1 MSLLRP
7 VLLAALLGAA
17 ASARAGVGRAVEV
30 ALPGEATTFKTG
42 SSPAVTFQL
51 APVAGLT
58 APGLA
63 PALAVPLAP
72 ALQAPASLAP
82 SALAPAA
89 ATLRPAALSAAVLP
103 APAAPVKTVDALRR
117 TGAALT
123 EAAPASADAS
133 REISNLFDGGGA
145 RTEEAA
151 SVSAAPGVSR
161 APALAPSTKHSSRR
175 MPEGVKR
182 AFQNSAVLG
191 GGMAAL
197 SGALWAWTQSL
208 VSAPTPAMFAVLA
221 APLLLVPFHFAL
233 VSGFWAG
240 RYYAYPKLSPAARSA
255 FETAWR
261 AVAVSYPVA
270 ALAMVAA
277 WFQIIGN
284 DPAVL
289 GVMGLPALVAL
300 GEVTHHFI
308 YRVVPER
315 AQDKGKPLSDW
326 RSRVGGNIG
335 QQLSRMRRKP

>member
-17 ASARAGVGRAVEV
+17 PSARAGVGRAVEV

-42 SSPAVTFQL
+42 ASPAVTLQL
-51 APVAGLT
+51 TPVAGLT
-58 APGLA
+58 SPGLA
-63 PALAVPLAP
+63 PALAAPLAP
-72 ALQAPASLAP
+72 TLLAPAPLAP
-82 SALAPAA
+82 SALTPA
-89 ATLRPAALSAAVLP
+89 TVRPAALTAAALP
-103 APAAPVKTVDALRR
+103 APAAPVKTVDALRQ

-123 EAAPASADAS
+123 KAEPASAGAS
-133 REISNLFDGGGA
+133 REISALFDGGGA
-145 RTEEAA
+145 RAA
-151 SVSAAPGVSR
+151 DAAEVSAAPGAAR
-161 APALAPSTKHSSRR
+161 GPALAPSTPRPSRR
-175 MPEGVKR
+175 MPDGVKR

-197 SGALWAWTQSL
+197 SGGLWAWTQSL
-208 VSAPTPAMFAVLA
+208 VSAPSPAMFAVLA

-240 RYYAYPKLSPAARSA
+240 RYYAYPKLSPAAKSA

-261 AVAVSYPVA
+261 AVAVAYPVA
-270 ALAMVAA
+270 ALALVAA
-277 WFQIIGN
+277 WFQIIGSN
-284 DPAVL
+284 PAVL

-315 AQDKGKPLSDW
+315 AQDKGKPLTDW

-335 QQLSRMRRKP
+335 QQLKRMRRKP

>member
-1 MSLLRP
+1 M
-7 VLLAALLGAA
+7 LAALLGAA
-17 ASARAGVGRAVEV
+17 APVRAGVGRAVEV

-42 SSPAVTFQL
+42 SSPAVTLQL
-51 APVAGLT
+51 TPVSGLT

-63 PALAVPLAP
+63 PALAAPLAP
-72 ALQAPASLAP
+72 ALQAPAPLVP

-89 ATLRPAALSAAVLP
+89 AALRPALSAAALPAPP

-123 EAAPASADAS
+123 AAEPASAGAS
-133 REISNLFDGGGA
+133 REISALFDGGA
-145 RTEEAA
+145 AKTADAA

-161 APALAPSTKHSSRR
+161 GPALTPSAPRPSRR

-197 SGALWAWTQSL
+197 SGALWAWTQTL
-208 VSAPTPAMFAVLA
+208 VSAPSPATFAVLA

-240 RYYAYPKLSPAARSA
+240 RYYAYPRLGPAARSA
-255 FETAWR
+255 FEKAWR
-261 AVAVSYPVA
+261 AVAVVYPVA
-270 ALAMVAA
+270 ALALVAA

-284 DPAVL
+284 NPAVL

-315 AQDKGKPLSDW
+315 AQDKGKPLTDW

>member
-1 MSLLRP
+1 MRLSRLF
-7 VLLAALLGAA
+7 LLAALLGAA
-17 ASARAGVGRAVEV
+17 PSARAGVGRAVEV
-30 ALPGEATTFKTG
+30 ALPGEATAFKTG
-42 SSPAVTFQL
+42 SSPAVTLQL
-51 APVAGLT
+51 APVAGLSS
-58 APGLA
+58 PGLA

-72 ALQAPASLAP
+72 SLQAPAPLAP
-82 SALAPAA
+82 SALAPTALNAA
-89 ATLRPAALSAAVLP
+89 ALP
-103 APAAPVKTVDALRR
+103 APAAPVKAVDALRR

-123 EAAPASADAS
+123 EAPPASAGAS
-133 REISNLFDGGGA
+133 RAVSTLFDGGGA
-145 RTEEAA
+145 RAADAA
-151 SVSAAPGVSR
+151 SVSAAPGASR
-161 APALAPSTKHSSRR
+161 GPALAPATPRPARR

-191 GGMAAL
+191 GGMAAM

-240 RYYAYPKLSPAARSA
+240 RYYAYPKLSPAAKSA

-261 AVAVSYPVA
+261 AVATAYPVA
-270 ALAMVAA
+270 ALGLVAA
-277 WFQIIGN
+277 WYQIIGSN
-284 DPAVL
+284 PAVL
-289 GVMGLPALVAL
+289 AVMGLPALVAL

-315 AQDKGKPLSDW
+315 AQDKGKPLTDW

-335 QQLSRMRRKP
+335 QQLRRMRRKP

>member
-1 MSLLRP
+1 MRP
-7 VLLAALLGAA
+7 FPLVFLAALLGAA
-17 ASARAGVGRAVEV
+17 APAPARAGVGRAVEV

-42 SSPAVTFQL
+42 SSPAVTLQL
-51 APVAGLT
+51 TPVAGLT

-63 PALAVPLAP
+63 PALAAPLAP
-72 ALQAPASLAP
+72 ALQAPTPLAP
-82 SALAPAA
+82 SALTPAPAA
-89 ATLRPAALSAAVLP
+89 LTAAALP

-117 TGAALT
+117 TGTALT
-123 EAAPASADAS
+123 EAAPASDGAS
-133 REISNLFDGGGA
+133 REIANLFDGGGA
-145 RTEEAA
+145 RAA
-151 SVSAAPGVSR
+151 DPAGVTASPGVSR
-161 APALAPSTKHSSRR
+161 APALAPSAPRPARR

-191 GGMAAL
+191 GGIAAL
-197 SGALWAWTQSL
+197 SGALYAWTQSL
-208 VSAPTPAMFAVLA
+208 VSAPSPAMFAVLA

-240 RYYAYPKLSPAARSA
+240 RYYAYPKLSPAAKSA

-261 AVAVSYPVA
+261 AVAVAYPVA

-277 WFQIIGN
+277 WFQIIGSN
-284 DPAVL
+284 PAVL
-289 GVMGLPALVAL
+289 AVMGLPALVAL

-315 AQDKGKPLSDW
+315 AQDKGKPLTDW

-335 QQLSRMRRKP
+335 QQLRRMRRKP

>member
-1 MSLLRP
+1 MLFF
-7 VLLAALLGAA
+7 LAALLGAA
-17 ASARAGVGRAVEV
+17 APARAGVGRAVEV

-42 SSPAVTFQL
+42 SSPAVTLQL

-63 PALAVPLAP
+63 PALAAPLAP
-72 ALQAPASLAP
+72 ALAAPVPLAP
-82 SALAPAA
+82 SALAPRAG
-89 ATLRPAALSAAVLP
+89 PAALNAAALP

-123 EAAPASADAS
+123 KAAPASADAS

-145 RTEEAA
+145 PTADAA
-151 SVSAAPGVSR
+151 PASAAPGVSR
-161 APALAPSTKHSSRR
+161 GPALAPSTPRPARR

-197 SGALWAWTQSL
+197 SGALYAWTQSL
-208 VSAPTPAMFAVLA
+208 VSAPSPAMFSLLA

-240 RYYAYPKLSPAARSA
+240 RYYAYPKLSPAAKSA
-255 FETAWR
+255 FEKAWR
-261 AVAVSYPVA
+261 AVAVAYPVA
-270 ALAMVAA
+270 ALALVAA
-277 WFQIIGN
+277 WFQVIGN
-284 DPAVL
+284 NPAVL

-315 AQDKGKPLSDW
+315 AQDKGKPLTDW

>member
-1 MSLLRP
+1 MRLSRL
-7 VLLAALLGAA
+7 VFLAALLGAA
-17 ASARAGVGRAVEV
+17 PSARAGVGRAVEV

-42 SSPAVTFQL
+42 SSPAVTLQL
-51 APVAGLT
+51 TPVAGLT
-58 APGLA
+58 SPGLA
-63 PALAVPLAP
+63 PALAAPLAP
-72 ALQAPASLAP
+72 ALQAPAPLAP

-89 ATLRPAALSAAVLP
+89 LTAAALP
-103 APAAPVKTVDALRR
+103 APAAPVKAVDALRR

-123 EAAPASADAS
+123 EAPPASADAS
-133 REISNLFDGGGA
+133 REISTLFDGGGA
-145 RTEEAA
+145 RAADAA
-151 SVSAAPGVSR
+151 SVSAAPESARG
-161 APALAPSTKHSSRR
+161 PALAPSAPRPSRR

-197 SGALWAWTQSL
+197 SGALWAWTQTL
-208 VSAPTPAMFAVLA
+208 VSAPSPAMFAVLA

-240 RYYAYPKLSPAARSA
+240 RYYAYPKLSPAAKSA

-261 AVAVSYPVA
+261 AVAVAYPVA
-270 ALAMVAA
+270 ALALVAA
-277 WFQIIGN
+277 WFQVIGG

-315 AQDKGKPLSDW
+315 AQDKGKPLTDW

-335 QQLSRMRRKP
+335 QQLRRMRRKP